1 MQLKLPKLLSVLT
14 VTTVAAAMVTTTAP
28 HATAQQKP
36 AIAWEDCPKS
46 VERPGARC
54 GRIDVPQNYADPQ
67 GKKISVGFIQFKATN
82 GAKDTIF
89 TNPGGPGGDVYGW
102 LGTTDMTEFPAEFF
116 ANYDIIGV
124 QPRGLNGS
132 TPLECSDTSKLGP
145 ADQFTQSGEAI
156 RKACET
162 SHPGYPAQI
171 TTENTARDWDE
182 VRKALGKDTI
192 SIYGLSYGTLL
203 GSTYATLFPKQT
215 NKVVLDSGLNASNQW
230 SHVIASQEAGYNTAL
245 QEFFN
250 WAALN
255 DDKFHLGTTPY
266 AVYTKWAQA
275 IQAQS
280 GVWPSVTPP
289 KATAA
294 DLPPHSSGVGQA
306 AVDIIN
312 GTEPAHSQAK
322 NLGSQLFAGGR
333 NQSHSSVLGYTFMR
347 LPMPR
352 FWESIVETIHNPD
365 LATQKLIPKEPTE
378 EDAKAFIHSFNMRST
393 IMCNEAQSP
402 WNPQDIPRALW
413 TNYVIADVIQA
424 GPSLFNSGLVCNGAA
439 PITKGVP
446 FNGSALKTRPLQI
459 QATRDPQTPYGDFW
473 EMQKSMNS
481 HLITVNGPG
490 HSHFGVGNKAV
501 DKVVL
506 DYFRTGAATTSE
518 LPGYFG

>member
-1 MQLKLPKLLSVLT
+1 MQLKLPKLLSLLAATSIAASAVA
-14 VTTVAAAMVTTTAP
+14 VTIPHAAAQ
-28 HATAQQKP
+28 HKP
-36 AIAWEDCPKS
+36 AIAWEDCPTT

-54 GRIDVPQNYADPQ
+54 GRVEVPQDYGDPQ

-102 LGTTDMTEFPAEFF
+102 LGTSEIAEFPAELY

-124 QPRGLNGS
+124 QPRGLDGS
-132 TPLECSDTSKLGP
+132 TPLECPDISKLGP
-145 ADQFTQSGEAI
+145 IEQIFQSGTAV
-156 RKACET
+156 RKACES

-182 VRKALGKDTI
+182 VRKALGRDSI

-203 GSTYATLFPKQT
+203 GSTYATLFPERT

-230 SHVIASQEAGYNTAL
+230 SHVIASQEAGFNTAL

-255 DDKFHLGTTPY
+255 DDKFHLGATPY

-275 IQAQS
+275 IQSQS

-294 DLPPHSSGVGQA
+294 DVPPHSSGAGQA

-312 GTEPAHSQAK
+312 GTEPANAHAK
-322 NLGSQLFAGGR
+322 NLGSQLVAGGR
-333 NQSHSSVLGYTFMR
+333 KQSDSSVLGYTYSR

-352 FWESIVETIHNPD
+352 FWESIVETIHNPE
-365 LATQKLIPKEPTE
+365 LATQKLMPHEPTE
-378 EDAKAFIHSFNMRST
+378 EEINAFLHANNMRVT

-402 WNPQDIPRALW
+402 WNPQDAPRALW
-413 TNYVIADVIQA
+413 TNFVIADIIQA
-424 GPSLFNSGLVCNGAA
+424 GPSLFNSGLVCNGAGS
-439 PITKGVP
+439 ITKGVP

-481 HLITVNGPG
+481 HLVTVNGPG

-506 DYFRTGAATTSE
+506 DYFRTGSVTTSE
-518 LPGYFG
+518 LPGFFG